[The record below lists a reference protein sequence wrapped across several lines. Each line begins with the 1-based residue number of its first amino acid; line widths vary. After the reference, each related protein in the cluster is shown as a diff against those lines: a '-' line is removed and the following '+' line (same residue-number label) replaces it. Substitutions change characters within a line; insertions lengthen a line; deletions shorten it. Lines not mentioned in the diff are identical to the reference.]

1 MNIGRFFDIKVNMMQ
16 DKAYQNIDAD
26 KEDPAD
32 EPIDAAGF
40 TGQMSRQTR

>member
-1 MNIGRFFDIKVNMMQ
+1 MMQ
-16 DKAYQNIDAD
+16 DKEYQKIDAD

-40 TGQMSRQTR
+40 TG